1 MTFPVESV
9 LCPWAGTCMRWA
21 YNLRFYCSYS
31 PEVKKWPAEQGY
43 KTSNLE
49 STNKNIG
56 HFPSQGS
63 DRFWSRPRQVIF
75 LSHVTK
81 NNRFVGKWSLMQVPA
96 IKADDR
102 FNEKRHTNYFY
113 GFSWITAILQNQ
125 LESRLL
131 NRWRTREN
139 VMCLLSMRLATTIRK
154 CK

>member
-1 MTFPVESV
+1 M
-9 LCPWAGTCMRWA
+9 
-21 YNLRFYCSYS
+21 
-31 PEVKKWPAEQGY
+31 KKWPAEQGY

-81 NNRFVGKWSLMQVPA
+81 NNRFVGKWSLMQVSA

-113 GFSWITAILQNQ
+113 GFFVDYSDSAKSAGKPFI
-125 LESRLL
+125 EP
-131 NRWRTREN
+131 
-139 VMCLLSMRLATTIRK
+139 VK
-154 CK
+154 D